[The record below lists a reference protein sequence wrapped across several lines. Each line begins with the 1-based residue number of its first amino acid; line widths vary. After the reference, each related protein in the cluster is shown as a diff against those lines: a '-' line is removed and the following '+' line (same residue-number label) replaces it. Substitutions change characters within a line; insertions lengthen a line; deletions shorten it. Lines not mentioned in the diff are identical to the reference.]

1 MNEGK
6 KKSSEKE
13 TTKNRK
19 NQENHE
25 LILWEKKINNLHKPL
40 GKLTK
45 SQRDSIQFKDIGN
58 CKRVITKDS
67 EDV

>member
-1 MNEGK
+1 MKAKK

-25 LILWEKKINNLHKPL
+25 LILWEKNQQ
-40 GKLTK
+40 LTQTL
-45 SQRDSIQFKDIGN
+45 SQTN
-58 CKRVITKDS
+58 
-67 EDV
+67 

>member
-25 LILWEKKINNLHKPL
+25 LILWEKNQQ
-40 GKLTK
+40 LTQTL
-45 SQRDSIQFKDIGN
+45 SQTN
-58 CKRVITKDS
+58 
-67 EDV
+67 

>member
-25 LILWEKKINNLHKPL
+25 LILWEKKSTTYTNP
-40 GKLTK
+40 
-45 SQRDSIQFKDIGN
+45 
-58 CKRVITKDS
+58 
-67 EDV
+67 